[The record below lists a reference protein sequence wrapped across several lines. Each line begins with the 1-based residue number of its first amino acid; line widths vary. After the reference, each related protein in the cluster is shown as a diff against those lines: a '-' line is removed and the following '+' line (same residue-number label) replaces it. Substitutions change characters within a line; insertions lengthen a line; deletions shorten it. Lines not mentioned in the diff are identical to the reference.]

1 MPTNSIIQLNWS
13 HTSVAQLPALESG
26 VVYVVYVPLCVNGK
40 SVLSDSQRLI
50 AIELLSDIQWDRFE
64 RRPIGPS
71 KESYLTG
78 RYYLLQLLAQ
88 FSKIQPESITL
99 SYNRLNKP
107 FLEPNPQGLEFNFTD
122 TSIARDLR
130 HGGGIESVG
139 LFAFT
144 LKSHVGVDIE
154 AAHRTAASDKIAERR
169 FTAHEHAFYA
179 EGSGV
184 HENGNEERTTKEER
198 FLQIWTRKEAFGKA
212 CGLGINFKMNQLN
225 LMASLGAGDTRL
237 DQHAFEY
244 QQQAWRLQQFYG
256 PQNEIAC
263 ISYAGT
269 QTLAIQALQIDPEL
283 DSA

>member
-1 MPTNSIIQLNWS
+1 M
-13 HTSVAQLPALESG
+13 AQLPALESG

-122 TSIARDLR
+122 TSIARDMR

-169 FTAHEHAFYA
+169 FTAHEHAFYTN
-179 EGSGV
+179 GSVGANLKNESAKK
-184 HENGNEERTTKEER
+184 HEERTTKDER
-198 FLQIWTRKEAFGKA
+198 FLHLWTRKEAFGKA

-225 LMASLGAGDTRL
+225 LMASPGAGDARL

-263 ISYAGT
+263 ISYAGS
-269 QTLAIQALQIDPEL
+269 QTFAIQAFQIDPEL
-283 DSA
+283 DST

>member
-26 VVYVVYVPLCVNGK
+26 VVYVVYAPLCVNGK

-88 FSKIQPESITL
+88 FSNIPPESITL

-122 TSIARDLR
+122 TSIARDLG

-144 LKSHVGVDIE
+144 LNSHVGVDIE
-154 AAHRTAASDKIAERR
+154 AAHRTAANDKIAERR
-169 FTAHEHAFYA
+169 FTAYEHAFYT
-179 EGSGV
+179 
-184 HENGNEERTTKEER
+184 NGIHDCEHEERTTKEER
-198 FLQIWTRKEAFGKA
+198 FLHLWTRKEAFGKA

-225 LMASLGAGDTRL
+225 LLANRATGDLRL

-244 QQQAWRLQQFYG
+244 QQKAWRLQQFYG

-269 QTLAIQALQIDPEL
+269 EKLTTQAFQIAPEL
-283 DSA
+283 D